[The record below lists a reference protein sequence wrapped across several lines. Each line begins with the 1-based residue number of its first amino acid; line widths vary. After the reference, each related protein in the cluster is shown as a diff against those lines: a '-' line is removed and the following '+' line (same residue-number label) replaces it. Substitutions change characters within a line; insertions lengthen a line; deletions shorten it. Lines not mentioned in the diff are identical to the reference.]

1 MKNQKQLQTIKN
13 IDESKNNNDLKN
25 ILINGNIIE
34 LNHIQNRKIFP
45 RRSPKKYKNKS
56 INKKNKE
63 QKLLKDAFN
72 KWKQKSTFLPIRNVL
87 QQIKKNKELNNNL
100 DNLNED
106 DNDNKKDKDDKYE
119 DKNGNDD
126 KNDKDNKNG
135 KDGIKDKDEL
145 FEKYKKK

>member
-1 MKNQKQLQTIKN
+1 MKNGK
-13 IDESKNNNDLKN
+13 
-25 ILINGNIIE
+25 IIE

-72 KWKQKSTFLPIRNVL
+72 KWKQKSTFLPTRNVL
-87 QQIKKNKELNNNL
+87 QQIKKNKELNNNW

-135 KDGIKDKDEL
+135 KDDIKDKDEL